1 MLNLRD
7 GGRKTKQRWTV
18 IKSLCFLKSGFLRAR
33 IQVRESDIP
42 PAKSSRTITHKFPS
56 SLQCLKCT
64 LYLIPFFRPSYPSL
78 HCSFYTS
85 LLRFCHS
92 SFPCTLR
99 ASLISSKLRNTLR
112 CHMQLCPAILHLH
125 SQSRDWTMAQENTSR
140 PLAAEVRV
148 HFQANSYQWWT
159 KRQWDWFLSEYSSLV
174 TTLPLKLHTHSLI
187 YHRRCII
194 VAINSPL
201 KWTP

>member
-148 HFQANSYQWWT
+148 HFGASSFPGQSISVVDKEAMGLVSLRVLLSCHYPSTKASYAFT
-159 KRQWDWFLSEYSSLV
+159 HLSPTVYN
-174 TTLPLKLHTHSLI
+174 
-187 YHRRCII
+187 RR
-194 VAINSPL
+194 N
-201 KWTP
+201 